1 MQEIKFISLYVEY
14 EGLKP
19 ILNPISLAF
28 LCQVHIYC
36 VRLCEIIGML
46 LSNLELYYGLFF
58 VSYEIA

>member
-46 LSNLELYYGLFF
+46 LSNLELY
-58 VSYEIA
+58 